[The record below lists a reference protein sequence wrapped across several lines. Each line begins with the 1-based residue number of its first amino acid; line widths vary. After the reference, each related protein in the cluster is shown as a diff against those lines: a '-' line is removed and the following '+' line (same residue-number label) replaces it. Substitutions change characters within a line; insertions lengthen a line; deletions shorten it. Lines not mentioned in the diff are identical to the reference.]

1 MNIHELQAETNA
13 IYQEIVKMKRGE
25 AQDIVKK
32 LFNLIE
38 RLASDKSVLETDLQQ
53 LRDEVNRLKGEQ
65 GKPNIKP
72 NKNNKGEDISSEKER
87 KKAEADA
94 EKETNKE
101 DVEDENT
108 NSKKKK
114 RRRKP
119 KLPQVTIDQTLK
131 RVLDKTSLPS
141 DLMSKGFRDVVIQD
155 IIIKTNNIKYRC
167 EIFYSP
173 SENKYYRAKLPEG
186 VQDQG
191 EFGVGV
197 RSLIPLLK
205 SMGVTEKP
213 IVNFFENFGIVVSPT
228 YISQQWTGG
237 YDWAHQEKSELY
249 RSGILNSDYG
259 QIDDTSARVNGD
271 NYYCQVV
278 CNDLFTAYFTTKNK
292 DRLSVLD
299 VLTDY
304 APRHYIYN
312 QQAQTLL
319 DEFKLADKAR
329 AKVKAQIPVNT
340 VMNEEQFKAYLALL
354 NTLGVR
360 QTTHVTEACAI
371 AYYQQ
376 QTEFPII
383 ETLLADDAPQ
393 FKLLTEYLGLCWVH
407 DARHYK
413 KLRPI
418 LEIHQQTLADFRGHY
433 WGYYKE
439 LLKYQK
445 NPCPDKK
452 AEMLTR
458 FDELFATTTDYEDLN
473 GRIAKTLAKKM
484 ELLRVLELPQLPLH
498 NNAAELGARKQ
509 ARARD
514 ISFQTRNEKG
524 TKIKD
529 SFMSLAETAKKLG
542 VSFYD
547 YVYDRVSGEFKM
559 PSIAD
564 VIAQKAQ
571 NLRA

>member
-1 MNIHELQAETNA
+1 MNIQDLQAEANA
-13 IYQEIVKMKRGE
+13 IYQEIAQIESSE

-32 LFNLIE
+32 IFNLIE
-38 RLASDKSVLETDLQQ
+38 RLANDKLSLEAELQQ

-65 GKPNIKP
+65 GKPDIKP
-72 NKNNKGEDISSEKER
+72 NKNNNKDDISSEDER

-94 EKETNKE
+94 QKETDNNT
-101 DVEDENT
+101 ENT
-108 NSKKKK
+108 ASNKKK

-119 KLPQVTIDQTLK
+119 KLSTIKIDQ
-131 RVLDKTSLPS
+131 VQDCSFDKTGLPD
-141 DLMSKGFRDVVIQD
+141 DLIFKGYDELVIQD
-155 IIIKTNNIKYRC
+155 IVIKTNNIKYRLPVY
-167 EIFYSP
+167 YSP
-173 SENKYYRAKLPEG
+173 SENKRYRAELPEG
-186 VQDQG
+186 VQGQG
-191 EFGVGV
+191 EFGIGI

-205 SMGVTEKP
+205 AMGVTEKP
-213 IVNFFENFGIVVSPT
+213 IVGFFENFGIVLSPT
-228 YISQQWTGG
+228 YISQQWTRG
-237 YDWAHQEKSELY
+237 YDWAHSEKSELY
-249 RSGILNSDYG
+249 HSGILNSDYA
-259 QIDDTSARVNGD
+259 QIDDTNARVNGD

-299 VLTDY
+299 VLTDF
-304 APRHYIYN
+304 APCHYLYN
-312 QQAQTLL
+312 NQAQALL
-319 DEFKLADKAR
+319 DEFKLPDAAR
-329 AKVKAQIPVNT
+329 TKIDAQIPVNT
-340 VMNEEQFKAYLALL
+340 VMNEAQFTAHLACL

-360 QTTHVTEACAI
+360 QTTHVTEACGI

-376 QTEFPII
+376 QTEFPVI

-393 FKLLTEYLGLCWVH
+393 FKLLTKHLGLCWVH
-407 DARHYK
+407 DGRHYK

-418 LEIHQQTLADFRGHY
+418 LEIYQQTLADFRGLY
-433 WGYYKE
+433 WEYYKE

-445 NPCPDKK
+445 NPCLDKK
-452 AEMLTR
+452 AWLLTR

-473 GRIAKTLAKKM
+473 DRIAKTLAKKT
-484 ELLRVLELPQLPLH
+484 ELLRVLELPHLPLH
-498 NNAAELGARKQ
+498 NNAAELGARRQ

-559 PSIAD
+559 PSMANL
-564 VIAQKAQ
+564 IAQKAQ
-571 NLRA
+571 SLQV

>member
-1 MNIHELQAETNA
+1 LNIQDLQAETNA
-13 IYQEIVKMKRGE
+13 IYQEIAQMESSE

-32 LFNLIE
+32 IFNLIE
-38 RLASDKSVLETDLQQ
+38 RLACDKSSLEAELQQ

-65 GKPNIKP
+65 GKPDIKP
-72 NKNNKGEDISSEKER
+72 NKNNNKDDISSEDER
-87 KKAEADA
+87 KKAETDA
-94 EKETNKE
+94 QKETDN
-101 DVEDENT
+101 DTENT
-108 NSKKKK
+108 DSNKKK

-119 KLPQVTIDQTLK
+119 KLSKIKIDQ
-131 RVLDKTSLPS
+131 VQSCSFDKTGLPD
-141 DLMSKGFRDVVIQD
+141 DLIFKGYDELVIQD
-155 IIIKTNNIKYRC
+155 IVIKTNNIKYRLPVY
-167 EIFYSP
+167 YSP
-173 SENKYYRAKLPEG
+173 SENKRYRAELPEG
-186 VQDQG
+186 VQGQG
-191 EFGVGV
+191 EFGIGI
-197 RSLIPLLK
+197 RSLIPMLK
-205 SMGVTEKP
+205 SMAVTEKP
-213 IVNFFENFGIVVSPT
+213 IVNFFENFGIVISPT

-271 NYYCQVV
+271 NHYCQVV

-312 QQAQTLL
+312 QQAQSLL

-329 AKVKAQIPVNT
+329 VKVDAQIPVNT
-340 VMNEEQFKAYLALL
+340 VMNEAQFKLHLAIL

-360 QTTHVTEACAI
+360 QITHVTEACAI

-376 QTEFPII
+376 QTDFPVI

-393 FKLLTEYLGLCWVH
+393 FKLLTEHLGLCWVH

-418 LEIHQQTLADFRGHY
+418 LEIHQQTLADFRGLY
-433 WGYYKE
+433 WEYYKE

-452 AEMLTR
+452 AWLLTR
-458 FDELFATTTDYEDLN
+458 FDELFATTSDYEDLN
-473 GRIAKTLAKKM
+473 DRIAKTLAKKT
-484 ELLRVLELPQLPLH
+484 ELLRVLELPKLPLH
-498 NNAAELGARKQ
+498 NNAAELGARRQ

-542 VSFYD
+542 VSLYD
-547 YVYDRVSGEFKM
+547 YIYDRVSGEFKM
-559 PSIAD
+559 LSMAD

-571 NLRA
+571 SLQA

>member
-1 MNIHELQAETNA
+1 MI
-13 IYQEIVKMKRGE
+13 
-25 AQDIVKK
+25 QDIV
-32 LFNLIE
+32 
-38 RLASDKSVLETDLQQ
+38 
-53 LRDEVNRLKGEQ
+53 
-65 GKPNIKP
+65 
-72 NKNNKGEDISSEKER
+72 
-87 KKAEADA
+87 
-94 EKETNKE
+94 
-101 DVEDENT
+101 
-108 NSKKKK
+108 
-114 RRRKP
+114 
-119 KLPQVTIDQTLK
+119 
-131 RVLDKTSLPS
+131 
-141 DLMSKGFRDVVIQD
+141 
-155 IIIKTNNIKYRC
+155 IKTNNIKYQLPVY
-167 EIFYSP
+167 YSP
-173 SENKYYRAKLPEG
+173 SENKRYRGELPEG
-186 VQDQG
+186 VRGQG
-191 EFGVGV
+191 EYGVGI
-197 RSLIPLLK
+197 RSLIPMLK
-205 SMGVTEKP
+205 MMGVTEKP
-213 IVNFFENFGIVVSPT
+213 IAGFFENIGIVVSPS

-271 NYYCQVV
+271 NHYCQVV
-278 CNDLFTAYFTTKNK
+278 CNNLFTAYFTTKNK

-319 DEFKLADKAR
+319 DEFKLADKSR
-329 AKVKAQIPVNT
+329 AKFDAQMPIDT
-340 VMNEEQFKAYLALL
+340 VMNEAQFKAHLQVL

-376 QTEFPII
+376 QTEFPVI

-393 FKLLTEYLGLCWVH
+393 FKLLTEHLGLCWVH

-418 LEIHQQTLADFRGHY
+418 LEINQQALVIFLGQY
-433 WGYYKE
+433 WEYYKE

-452 AEMLTR
+452 AWLLTR
-458 FDELFATTTDYEDLN
+458 FDELFTTTTDYEDLN
-473 GRIAKTLAKKM
+473 NRIGKTLAKKI
-484 ELLRVLELPQLPLH
+484 ELLRVLELPELPLH
-498 NNAAELGARKQ
+498 NNAAELGARRQ
-509 ARARD
+509 ARVRD

-547 YVYDRVSGEFKM
+547 YVHDRISSEFNM
-559 PSIAD
+559 LSLAN
-564 VIAQKAQ
+564 VIVQKAQ
-571 NLRA
+571 GLPA

>member
-1 MNIHELQAETNA
+1 MNIQDLQAETNA
-13 IYQEIVKMKRGE
+13 IYQVTAQMESGE

-38 RLASDKSVLETDLQQ
+38 RLARDKSSLEAELQQ

-65 GKPNIKP
+65 GKPDIKP
-72 NKNNKGEDISSEKER
+72 NKNNNKDDDISSEDER
-87 KKAEADA
+87 KKAEAEAQKEINNDA
-94 EKETNKE
+94 E
-101 DVEDENT
+101 NT
-108 NSKKKK
+108 GSNEKK

-119 KLPQVTIDQTLK
+119 KLPRVKIDQTLK
-131 RVLDKTSLPS
+131 CPLDKSGLPD
-141 DLMSKGFRDVVIQD
+141 DLVSKGYEDVVIQD
-155 IIIKTNNIKYRC
+155 IIIKTNNINYRR

-186 VQDQG
+186 VQGQG
-191 EFGVGV
+191 EFGIGI
-197 RSLIPLLK
+197 RSLIPMLK
-205 SMGVTEKP
+205 MMGVTEKP
-213 IVNFFENFGIVVSPT
+213 IVEFFENIGIVISPT
-228 YISQQWTGG
+228 YVSQQWTGG

-259 QIDDTSARVNGD
+259 QIDDTGARVNGD
-271 NYYCQVV
+271 NHYCQVV

-304 APRHYIYN
+304 APRHYLYN
-312 QQAQTLL
+312 QQAQSLL

-329 AKVKAQIPVNT
+329 VKVDAQIPADR
-340 VMNEEQFKAYLALL
+340 VMDDKQLKAHLATL

-360 QTTHVTEACAI
+360 QATHVTEACAI

-376 QTEFPII
+376 QTEFPVI

-393 FKLLTEYLGLCWVH
+393 FKLLTKHLGLCWVH
-407 DARHYK
+407 DGRHYK
-413 KLRPI
+413 KLRPV
-418 LEIHQQTLADFRGHY
+418 LEIHQQTLADFLGYY
-433 WGYYKE
+433 WEYYKE

-452 AEMLTR
+452 AGLLTR
-458 FDELFATTTDYEDLN
+458 FDELFATITDYEDLN
-473 GRIAKTLAKKM
+473 DRIAKTRAKKTK
-484 ELLRVLELPQLPLH
+484 LLRVLELPQLPLH

-547 YVYDRVSGEFKM
+547 YVHDRVSGEFKM
-559 PSIAD
+559 PPLAN
-564 VIAQKAQ
+564 VISQKAQ
-571 NLRA
+571 GLPA